1 MYVLPDFVGILTRK
15 KVLKYRHALPYWH
28 LVKAK
33 ERVVTVRGQEKLR
46 KTVIIE
52 AIVVKL

>member
-1 MYVLPDFVGILTRK
+1 MYMLPDFVGILTRK
-15 KVLKYRHALPYWH
+15 KVLKYRHPLPYWH

-52 AIVVKL
+52 ASMVKL